1 MAKLKRKKTKCAV
14 GKKTRRGGRKSKTK
28 GADFERLVCKE
39 LSLWFSE
46 GETNN
51 LFWRS
56 SQSGGRATTLQKKGE
71 NLSIQAGDIAAIDSQ
86 GEAFTELFFVEC
98 KRYKKLNLDTLFYDM
113 VGEIGPMW
121 DKCKQ
126 QAKQHGKLPMLICK
140 ENTRDTLLFLPSTC
154 MSAMMTSQKSLGVC
168 SFVRK
173 DLFVYSFNTLL
184 SADPKKFITR
194 SKRVLSKQIKLPSKK
209 RQRL

>member
-1 MAKLKRKKTKCAV
+1 MAKLKHKKTKCAV

-46 GETNN
+46 GKTNS

-71 NLSIQAGDIAAIDSQ
+71 NLSIQAGDVAAIDSA
-86 GEAFTELFFVEC
+86 GESFIELFFIEC

-126 QAKQHGKLPMLICK
+126 QAAQYGKFPMLICK
-140 ENTRDTLLFLPSTC
+140 ENARDLLVFLSSEGLKGC
-154 MSAMMTSQKSLGVC
+154 YSIC
-168 SFVRK
+168 SFPSK
-173 DLFVYSFNTLL
+173 SLFVYSFNTLL

-194 SKRVLSKQIKLPSKK
+194 SKRVLSKHIKLSSKK